1 MEVTHKMA
9 LPAVLGVV
17 VDLVVPVEPEI
28 RAVILQ
34 QKVIM
39 VEEAITMRIM
49 AVEVVEE
56 HLVLERLLLAQ
67 QQVTAATEPHLLFQ
81 VHL

>member
-1 MEVTHKMA
+1 MA
-9 LPAVLGVV
+9 LPVVLGVV
-17 VDLVVPVEPEI
+17 VDLMVPVEPEI

-39 VEEAITMRIM
+39 VEEAILMRIM
-49 AVEVVEE
+49 PVEVVEE
-56 HLVLERLLLAQ
+56 HLVLERLVLAQ